1 MNITSTEHHVLSSRW
16 SVDGYGTTRG
26 CRSVPVCLAGFALPM
41 LSDCCW
47 RAVVCGAAAVEL
59 PCCCLWSC
67 CKGGLGPFVFT
78 AALYRPGQRPLTA
91 DGSCK
96 CCSMGCFTDLESAVS
111 QTYRLSFLLEAC
123 SHVTWEARPAQ
134 KGRSLKRC
142 TKTPMTSA
150 VEFWSNMLQQ

>member
-1 MNITSTEHHVLSSRW
+1 VLPVMICVFVTMISWDCMHASGSRCVDTHSQALSAPMNITSTEHHVLSSRW

-78 AALYRPGQRPLTA
+78 AALYRPGRPLTA
-91 DGSCK
+91 DGCCK
-96 CCSMGCFTDLESAVS
+96 CYSTGCLESAVS
-111 QTYRLSFLLEAC
+111 QTYRLSSL
-123 SHVTWEARPAQ
+123 Q
-134 KGRSLKRC
+134 K
-142 TKTPMTSA
+142 
-150 VEFWSNMLQQ
+150 